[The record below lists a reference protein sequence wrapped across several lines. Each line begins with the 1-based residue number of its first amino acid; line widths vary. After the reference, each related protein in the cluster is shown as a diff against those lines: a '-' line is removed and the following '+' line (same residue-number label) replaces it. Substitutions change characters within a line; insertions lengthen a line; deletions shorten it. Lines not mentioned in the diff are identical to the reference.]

1 MKNISKQIIAIEVVG
16 VRKWRTNNNKKK
28 IENDEKKKK
37 ANGKHNETE
46 KCTKGN
52 PFDIELQAPYTEQ
65 KKRIEMS

>member
-37 ANGKHNETE
+37 MRTE
-46 KCTKGN
+46 NTTKRKN
-52 PFDIELQAPYTEQ
+52 VQ
-65 KKRIEMS
+65 KGIHLI